1 MLAIAQLGYI
11 TAMESERSPL
21 WLLRNVSRGAARL
34 TGKLDFQGPRAAGGG
49 RGSQRCIDWPW
60 VVVPGGLL
68 FL

>member
-1 MLAIAQLGYI
+1 MLAIAQMGYI
-11 TAMESERSPL
+11 TAMESGRSPL

-34 TGKLDFQGPRAAGGG
+34 PGKLDFQGPRVAEGG
-49 RGSQRCIDWPW
+49 RGSQRCPDWPR